1 MIIDITHLV
10 IGKGKGLNWIANWL
24 HRNVG
29 EYIGPGAG
37 HEPRKVYGEHAVNL
51 NFIRVIDIGQG
62 WQIEA
67 HEFVD
72 SYGRTLYYKL
82 DITDDKMATFF
93 ILKFS

>member
-10 IGKGKGLNWIANWL
+10 IGKGRGLNWIANWL

-29 EYIGPGAG
+29 EYIGPGEG
-37 HEPRKVYGEHAVNL
+37 LPSNISGEHAVNL
-51 NFIRVIDIGQG
+51 DLIRVVDIGQG
-62 WQIEA
+62 WQIEV
-67 HEFVD
+67 HTYVD
-72 SYGRTLYYKL
+72 SYGRTIQYKL

>member
-1 MIIDITHLV
+1 MIIDITELV

-29 EYIGPGAG
+29 EYIGPGEG
-37 HEPRKVYGEHAVNL
+37 LKSKMSGEHAVNL
-51 NFIRVIDIGQG
+51 RLIRVIDIGQG

-67 HEFVD
+67 HEYVD
-72 SYGRTLYYKL
+72 SYGRTLLYKL

-93 ILKFS
+93 ILKFL